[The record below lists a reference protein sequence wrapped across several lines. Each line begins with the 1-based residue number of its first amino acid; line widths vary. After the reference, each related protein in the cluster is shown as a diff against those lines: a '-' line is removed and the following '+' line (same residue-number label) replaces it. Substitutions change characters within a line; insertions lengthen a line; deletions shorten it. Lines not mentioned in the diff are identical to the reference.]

1 MLAAADISNK
11 KYKNEE
17 KGLYFHRS
25 PLYFFVKI
33 GNYYSEMFSFNIS
46 FFTFSISLIKTF

>member
-11 KYKNEE
+11 KHKNKE
-17 KGLYFHRS
+17 KGFYFHRN
-25 PLYFFVKI
+25 PRIFVKI